1 MLYDT
6 EPDKEAGELEAE
18 ATVHAHSQRKRIS
31 DYDQLYVW
39 HILIG
44 NNLVG
49 ATSPTNGKS
58 WLKPHYGCL
67 LPDSLIVKEVNRVSD
82 VEITGDNL
90 RAILKRFQ
98 GTRGPYDPENLPGSK
113 APRKT
118 RK

>member
-1 MLYDT
+1 MTLRDSTSAIEADLIEADDT
-6 EPDKEAGELEAE
+6 AQDTK
-18 ATVHAHSQRKRIS
+18 SQRKRIS

-58 WLKPHYGCL
+58 WLKPHYACL

-98 GTRGPYDPENLPGSK
+98 GTRGHYDPEN
-113 APRKT
+113 
-118 RK
+118 